1 MCPVT
6 TPAVLQ
12 PRSDLD
18 VEAVLHDVDARRSMH
33 EAITVQLLLEEPLL
47 RDAVVHAVDLER
59 SVDWCLPLA
68 EAVTEHAGLDGVVV
82 VAHEE
87 LCLLG
92 VDDAATRV
100 RWLGEQGVSAL
111 VVSTP
116 GPVPDW
122 LPRLA
127 GQYAVP
133 LILPPQGVSYRAI
146 SRLIGEKSLVRSAH
160 IMAYGVS
167 VQKELADVLYRGAG
181 LSAMAQRVSRLSS
194 RPIFVLGSQFDVLAY
209 ESLTATPV
217 PDPDEL
223 VRTLQKMV
231 ESGAVDPAPHDHDR
245 AAVLV
250 ELLLEQ
256 GPVSC
261 VVAPIVLG
269 GSSYGWVAI
278 VEIEQ
283 PPHRHDISQHLVL
296 AQQASMVAGSEM
308 LRLHSVEE
316 AQERAR
322 GDFVHALLHER
333 FASPHEMAGRAAFHG
348 FDISATYV
356 VVVAAGVIDPASSEG
371 VARQRRLAREIQR
384 LDVVTE
390 SSLITSVGN
399 ILVVVRRIGSGRQ
412 RAPDVKK
419 EHDLAAEYAAS
430 LEPLLA
436 TGSKGEVSVAYGRP
450 GVGQQGV
457 MASYREAR
465 IALEIASR
473 VHRHGISGYAD
484 LRVLAVLSAL
494 AQQPD
499 AVAFAHEVMS
509 PLEPVGR
516 SDSDL
521 RSVVTAYLENGGN
534 LNATSRQLYMHRN
547 TVLYKIDK
555 AAQLL
560 GMDLRAADSQFTLWL
575 AHQIETLSEVE
586 AAVDLELNPGG

>member
-1 MCPVT
+1 MSSAPG
-6 TPAVLQ
+6 
-12 PRSDLD
+12 SH
-18 VEAVLHDVDARRSMH
+18 LHHQDFQVYADETERLRSMH
-33 EAITVQLLLEEPLL
+33 EPTTVQLLLEEPLL
-47 RDAVVHAVDLER
+47 RHSVVHAVDLDR
-59 SVDWCLPLA
+59 PVDWCLPLA
-68 EAVTEHAGLDGVVV
+68 EASADDAGLDGVVV
-82 VAHEE
+82 VTHEE

-92 VDDAATRV
+92 VDEAATRV
-100 RWLGEQGVSAL
+100 RWLAEQRASAL
-111 VVSTP
+111 VVSTS

-122 LPRLA
+122 LPQLA
-127 GQYAVP
+127 VQYGVP
-133 LILPPQGVSYRAI
+133 LIVPPNGVSYRAI
-146 SRLIGEKSLVRSAH
+146 SRLVGEKSLARSAH
-160 IMAYGVS
+160 VMAYGVS
-167 VQKELADVLYRGAG
+167 VQKELADVLYQGAG
-181 LSAMAQRVSRLSS
+181 LRAMAQRVSRLSS
-194 RPIFVLGSQFDVLAY
+194 RPIFVLGSQFEVLAY
-209 ESLTATPV
+209 ESLTAAPV
-217 PDPDEL
+217 PDPDEF
-223 VRTLQKMV
+223 VRTLQRMV
-231 ESGAVDPAPHDHDR
+231 ESGAVDPAPRDHDR

-250 ELLLEQ
+250 ELALEE

-278 VEIEQ
+278 VELEH
-283 PPHRHDISQHLVL
+283 PPHRHDVSQHLVL

-333 FASPHEMAGRAAFHG
+333 FASPHDMAGRASFHG
-348 FDISATYV
+348 FDLFAAYV
-356 VVVAAGVIDPASSEG
+356 VVVAGGVIDPATSEG

-384 LDVVTE
+384 LDIVDG

-399 ILVVVRRIGSGRQ
+399 ILVVVHRIGSGRD
-412 RAPDVKK
+412 RVPDVRK
-419 EHDLAAEYAAS
+419 EHDLAADYAEL

-436 TGSKGEVSVAYGRP
+436 AGSAGEVSVAYGRP

-473 VHRHGISGYAD
+473 VRRHGIAGYAD

-494 AQQPD
+494 AQEPD
-499 AVAFAHEVMS
+499 AVAFAHEVLS
-509 PLEPVGR
+509 PLGPVGR
-516 SDSDL
+516 TDSDL

-586 AAVDLELNPGG
+586 AAVDLELSPGG